1 VPVPVPVPVP
11 GRRPIRANFAPVIDK
26 ARAGSLVL
34 ALWAAAC
41 RPDSAP
47 AVPPEDTG
55 GGEKAPAGDYQA
67 IYDDLEAAIAEGRD
81 SEDDRQQAMT
91 RVREIADDGTAAY
104 AFARAAIVGRVAE
117 LRGVKAGKLVTEAEQ
132 WAKASIDRDPEY
144 RQQAASRMIGS
155 LWVMAPPRLVEH
167 GDSEEGLELL
177 ESLAEAHP
185 EVPENGLRAAEA
197 YLFLGDTDPAIP
209 HLCRIRS
216 ARDALRPDDRALFDK
231 LAREVGGGQELPCGD
246 AG

>member
-1 VPVPVPVPVP
+1 MI
-11 GRRPIRANFAPVIDK
+11 GN
-26 ARAGSLVL
+26 ARAVWL
-34 ALWAAAC
+34 AAALAAAGC

-47 AVPPEDTG
+47 GTTPPPSTQSGQE
-55 GGEKAPAGDYQA
+55 EPAGDYQA
-67 IYDDLEAAIAEGRD
+67 IYEDLEAAIAGGTD
-81 SEDDRQQAMT
+81 SEDDRQQAMD

-104 AFARAAIVGRVAE
+104 AFARAAIIGRVAE

-132 WAKASIDRDPEY
+132 WAKTSIDRDPEY

-155 LWVMAPPRLVEH
+155 LWVMAPPRLIEH
-167 GDSEEGLELL
+167 GDSEEGIDLL
-177 ESLAEAHP
+177 ESLAEKHP

-197 YLFLGDTDPAIP
+197 YLFLGDPDPAVP

-216 ARDALRPDDRALFDK
+216 ARDALRPDDRALYDR
-231 LAREVGGGQELPCGD
+231 LVEEVMDGQELSCGD